1 MISQEESMRTPRWL
15 ESDVHYAKNLV
26 GAGLDGVTSAWKR
39 PGEPRLRT
47 ASKSALWMPVAIGAA
62 IGAFGSSLRT
72 PHRLGHR
79 TAIGGLVGGALG
91 LGASVAWSSRSFT
104 GALVRS
110 TVHQVNAARDAHWLE
125 KNPVA
130 YG

>member
-1 MISQEESMRTPRWL
+1 MRTPRWL
-15 ESDVHYAKNLV
+15 QSDVHYAKNLV
-26 GAGLDGVTSAWKR
+26 GAGFDGFTGAWKQ
-39 PGEPRLRT
+39 PGESRFQ
-47 ASKSALWMPVAIGAA
+47 AVSKSAFWVPVAIGAA

-72 PHRLGHR
+72 PRRLGHR
-79 TAIGGLVGGALG
+79 AAIGGLVGGALG
-91 LGASVAWSSRSFT
+91 LGGSVAWASRGFT
-104 GALVRS
+104 GAVVRK

>member
-1 MISQEESMRTPRWL
+1 MRTPRWL

-26 GAGLDGVTSAWKR
+26 GAGLDGVTSAWKQ
-39 PGEPRLRT
+39 PGEPRFP
-47 ASKSALWMPVAIGAA
+47 AVSKSALWMPIAIGAA

-72 PHRLGHR
+72 PRRLGPR

-91 LGASVAWSSRSFT
+91 LGGSVAWASRGLT
-104 GALVRS
+104 GAVVRN
-110 TVHQVNAARDAHWLE
+110 TVHKVNAARDAHWLE